1 MDLIQQIHARD
12 GMTTVECQAYMMWK
26 YGLKWERTTEYI
38 RELAMSGIL
47 KESQGKWVVKSLPGD
62 LFG

>member
-1 MDLIQQIHARD
+1 MDLVQQINMRG
-12 GMTTVECQAYMMWK
+12 GMTTIECQSYMMWK

-47 KESQGKWVVKSLPGD
+47 KEHQGTWVIKSLPGD